1 VGFLIFGF
9 LLSSSFVLCAFT
21 GFLFCVGESLWICGG
36 SRGSFCLS
44 SFSSSFGGKKNG
56 WGARSEKTERGEE
69 WMKKNRMP
77 IRKETHFRVS
87 FRSQEK
93 THSFFSGGR
102 LCFFLR
108 PFLGIFLGLF
118 LYFFFENKSKNVLRD

>member
-1 VGFLIFGF
+1 MD
-9 LLSSSFVLCAFT
+9 
-21 GFLFCVGESLWICGG
+21 GE
-36 SRGSFCLS
+36 REA
-44 SFSSSFGGKKNG
+44 KKQREEKNG
-56 WGARSEKTERGEE
+56 W
-69 WMKKNRMP
+69 KKNRMP
-77 IRKETHFRVS
+77 IQKETHFRVS